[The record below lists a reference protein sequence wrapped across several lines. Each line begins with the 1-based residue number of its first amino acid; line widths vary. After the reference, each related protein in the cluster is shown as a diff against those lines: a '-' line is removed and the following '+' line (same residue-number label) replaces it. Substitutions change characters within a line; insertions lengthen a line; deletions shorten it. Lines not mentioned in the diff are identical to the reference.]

1 MTFLEIALII
11 LVVALAAS
19 LAWVLRLLYRTGVI
33 VLNVQDALEESLEVI
48 DERVS
53 SIDKVLEIPLFS
65 DSQEIKSLRKDMVTC
80 RDSILNVAYSLTNSV
95 QQDNFDA
102 TQDAEQ
108 R

>member
-65 DSQEIKSLRKDMVTC
+65 DSPEIKSLRKDMVTC

>member
-1 MTFLEIALII
+1 M
-11 LVVALAAS
+11 
-19 LAWVLRLLYRTGVI
+19 
-33 VLNVQDALEESLEVI
+33 LNVQDALEESLEVI

>member
-1 MTFLEIALII
+1 M
-11 LVVALAAS
+11 
-19 LAWVLRLLYRTGVI
+19 
-33 VLNVQDALEESLEVI
+33 LNVQDALEESLEVI

-65 DSQEIKSLRKDMVTC
+65 DSPEIKSLRKDMVTC